1 MKDVQIEQMIE
12 KEAQRQ
18 LLNIELIASENYVSD
33 DVLQAAGSILT
44 NKYAEGYPSK
54 RYYGGCF
61 VVDEIEE
68 LARERAKKLFG
79 AEHANV
85 QPHSGAQAN
94 MAVYMS
100 VLKPG
105 DKVLGMN
112 LTAGG
117 HLTHGHPLNFSGL
130 LYQFIDY
137 GVDPQSERIDYEA
150 VRQIALKERPK
161 LIVAG
166 ASAYPRVIDF
176 AKFRAI
182 ADECGAM
189 LMVDMAHIAGLVA
202 AGVHP
207 SPVPYADF
215 VTTTTH
221 KTLRGPRG
229 GMVLCRKE
237 YAAALDKTVFPGM
250 QGGPLMHIIAAKAVC
265 LYEAM
270 QPQFR
275 DYAEAVVR
283 NCKVMADKLQQDTG
297 VVPLSGL
304 LDKGG
309 ELDPGSSII
318 VDTLT
323 PDHSILDDIEYKY
336 PAAEDTHFAYST
348 RGCIRHCPFCAVPKL
363 EPVYKGYIDIKPG
376 FREASALREAQG
388 KHKFRR
394 LVLMDNNVLA
404 SRDFGKIIDDIK
416 ELGFGRYSGHG
427 ARKTVDF
434 NQGLDARLL
443 TEEKCARLAEIEIDP
458 LRIAFDDWNGRE
470 IYEKA
475 VRTAVKCGIRRL
487 SNYLLYN
494 FNDKPEELFL
504 RLQMNVRLCEE
515 LGADIYSFP
524 MKYQPINDPE
534 YFNNRNYTGPHW
546 NKKFIRAVQNLL
558 ICTSG
563 KIGKGTSYF
572 ECAFGRTP
580 DEFMERLWTPEAFL
594 RNREY
599 YAEETAQWRAAMA
612 RLTSEERSGAERI
625 ISLSLPGVIKEASK
639 QEESQR
645 VRDSLNYYV
654 AYGDGKKRVTKEVK
668 ECPA

>member
-161 LIVAG
+161 PIVAG

-283 NCKVMADKLQQDTG
+283 NCKVMADKLQAG
-297 VVPLSGL
+297 GLRIVSGGSDNHLLLVDVKGSIGISGKKAEAL
-304 LDKGG
+304 LDEAGITCNKNTIPFDQEKPFVTSGIR
-309 ELDPGSSII
+309 LGS
-318 VDTLT
+318 
-323 PDHSILDDIEYKY
+323 
-336 PAAEDTHFAYST
+336 AAMT
-348 RGCIRHCPFCAVPKL
+348 
-363 EPVYKGYIDIKPG
+363 
-376 FREASALREAQG
+376 
-388 KHKFRR
+388 
-394 LVLMDNNVLA
+394 
-404 SRDFGKIIDDIK
+404 SR
-416 ELGFGRYSGHG
+416 GFGEEQFAMVADWILRALKCESG
-427 ARKTVDF
+427 
-434 NQGLDARLL
+434 
-443 TEEKCARLAEIEIDP
+443 
-458 LRIAFDDWNGRE
+458 
-470 IYEKA
+470 
-475 VRTAVKCGIRRL
+475 
-487 SNYLLYN
+487 S
-494 FNDKPEELFL
+494 EEL
-504 RLQMNVRLCEE
+504 RKIREEVRALTVR
-515 LGADIYSFP
+515 Y
-524 MKYQPINDPE
+524 PIHHD
-534 YFNNRNYTGPHW
+534 
-546 NKKFIRAVQNLL
+546 
-558 ICTSG
+558 
-563 KIGKGTSYF
+563 
-572 ECAFGRTP
+572 
-580 DEFMERLWTPEAFL
+580 
-594 RNREY
+594 
-599 YAEETAQWRAAMA
+599 
-612 RLTSEERSGAERI
+612 
-625 ISLSLPGVIKEASK
+625 
-639 QEESQR
+639 
-645 VRDSLNYYV
+645 
-654 AYGDGKKRVTKEVK
+654 
-668 ECPA
+668 